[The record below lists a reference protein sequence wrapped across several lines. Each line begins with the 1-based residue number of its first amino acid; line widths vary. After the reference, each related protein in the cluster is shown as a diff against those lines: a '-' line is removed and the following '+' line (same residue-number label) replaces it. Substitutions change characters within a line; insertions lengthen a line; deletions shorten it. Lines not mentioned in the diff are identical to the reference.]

1 MERNEVICIFLKLPW
16 KNFSADI
23 LVVAGDSRDLSEFLT
38 ALIGD
43 ESLQVRVFLHIC
55 REARSIAIASNI
67 MMWPLFRHRSRS
79 HICDLDGLV
88 RLDKP
93 LVSAPPTSK
102 KSLRLVCS
110 THTRWYETY
119 ELSTMRWWQDF
130 VRGPQPS
137 QDTPKNDLADMTAFL
152 RSITINF
159 ESIQDQAI
167 IKVSWIHAH
176 EHHMNAPVIFDVN
189 KIISSLRFGN

>member
-79 HICDLDGLV
+79 HICNLDGLV

-93 LVSAPPTSK
+93 LVSAPPKSK
-102 KSLRLVCS
+102 KSLRLVRS
-110 THTRWYETY
+110 TPCDMKPMS
-119 ELSTMRWWQDF
+119 STSMMARF
-130 VRGPQPS
+130 HLKAANV
-137 QDTPKNDLADMTAFL
+137 QDTQERSGRHSRLSPLDHHQL
-152 RSITINF
+152 RLG

-176 EHHMNAPVIFDVN
+176 EHHMNAPMI
-189 KIISSLRFGN
+189 LM